1 MPSADKGSVYL
12 ELSQRLNVSRETDE
26 ALEFLVRELEKWQ
39 KVKNLVAQDTLA
51 KVWERHVADSLQLLL
66 HADFRDKHTVDMGAG
81 AGFPGLVLAIYAKY
95 QPENSLASFTLIEA
109 NHKKCAFMREIAR
122 KLSLPVTVLN
132 CRLEDASAAL
142 EAHKLGKADIITA
155 RALASLDQLLAWGR
169 PILREDGKMVFLKG
183 ARHEEEILEAQEKW
197 RFSHEKQASET
208 EAGAAI
214 LSLSGIAWK

>member
-12 ELSQRLNVSRETDE
+12 GLSKRLNVSRETDE

-51 KVWERHVADSLQLLL
+51 KAWERHVADSLQLLL

-109 NHKKCAFMREIAR
+109 NHKKCAFIREITR

-132 CRLEDASAAL
+132 CRLEDAEAAL
-142 EAHKLGKADIITA
+142 EEYKLEKADIITA
-155 RALASLDQLLAWGR
+155 RALASLDQLLTWGC
-169 PILREDGKMVFLKG
+169 PILREGGKMVFLKG
-183 ARHEEEILEAQEKW
+183 ARHEEEIAEAQEKW
-197 RFSHEKQASET
+197 RFRHEKHASET